1 MKLLITH
8 QEAEQSLADT
18 LDVLWRSVCG
28 RRLIIFHYLLPL
40 DESERLLLFHREA
53 QDLAHGVKHV
63 RLGRLVTLRVRIL
76 DKEGIDHSTIYHELL
91 AFGLFLDL
99 LDELS
104 RVPPHLISF
113 RFQGVFLLQLCL
125 VVPLELT
132 DLGL

>member
-40 DESERLLLFHREA
+40 DESERLLLLHREA
-53 QDLAHGVKHV
+53 QDFAHGVKHV

-132 DLGL
+132 DFGL